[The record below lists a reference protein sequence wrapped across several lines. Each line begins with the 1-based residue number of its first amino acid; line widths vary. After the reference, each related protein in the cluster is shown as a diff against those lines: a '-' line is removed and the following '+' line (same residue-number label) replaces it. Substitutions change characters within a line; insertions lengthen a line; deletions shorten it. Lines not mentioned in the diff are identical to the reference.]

1 MPWEGAAAPKEAK
14 DPGEEIGNRRQQRKA
29 HQDSTEQMHPRP
41 QGKTCGNQ
49 PDPVTRGP
57 NQGAAFTADKGGMQ
71 DVVPQ
76 ARDERSRR
84 VTNVRRDL
92 ASHIQTM
99 KNRDRGGTSRKA
111 SLGMGAQLM
120 SVEAEMDGIIQT
132 YGRRIGEV
140 GVHWNLAKERDG
152 ISKEL
157 CNGIR
162 RAKDLSYKTAKDTDD
177 NYIKLG
183 VELRSIKRLALPKS
197 IVSPGNGQSSIG
209 ASRQF
214 WVRTTQPC

>member
-29 HQDSTEQMHPRP
+29 HQDSTEQMHPGP
-41 QGKTCGNQ
+41 QGKTFGNQ

-76 ARDERSRR
+76 ARDELSRR
-84 VTNVRRDL
+84 VTNVRR
-92 ASHIQTM
+92 
-99 KNRDRGGTSRKA
+99 
-111 SLGMGAQLM
+111 
-120 SVEAEMDGIIQT
+120 EMDGIIQT

-140 GVHWNLAKERDG
+140 GVHSNLAKERDR

-157 CNGIR
+157 FNGIR
-162 RAKDLSYKTAKDTDD
+162 R
-177 NYIKLG
+177 G
-183 VELRSIKRLALPKS
+183 KRPE
-197 IVSPGNGQSSIG
+197 P
-209 ASRQF
+209 
-214 WVRTTQPC
+214 